1 MKKKNNLFWLLSAT
15 LILWSGVVASAQDM
29 SAYYTVE
36 EMPDLIQ
43 CLPAPPAMDSP
54 AFQYDKQRYKWG
66 KQQRKNVARAEM
78 AKRDAIWTN
87 EALMQELSVPF
98 GMEISA
104 EKTPAIWK
112 VVTRGLRTIN
122 QLRVAPKAYYQRIR
136 PFVYYREP
144 TLTGEDDAL
153 RGEGSY
159 PSGHTLRATAAALL
173 LAQVNPGAA
182 NAVFARAWEA
192 GESRVI
198 AGCHWQS
205 DVDVTRMGAAIGYTA
220 LQNNPEFLADM
231 AQAREEFERLS
242 VGRDY
247 FVSVTD
253 VVPDAILEIRYFG
266 TYNFVGE
273 RIDGYKAPT
282 ALLTKEAAAAL
293 KAVSDDV
300 MAQGYRLKI
309 YDAYRPQCA
318 VDHFVRWAANVS
330 DTRMKPY
337 FYPNL
342 DKSVLFEQ
350 EYIMAKSG
358 HTRGSTVDLT
368 LFDMRTEKE
377 VDMGGTF
384 DWFGRESHPDY
395 KEGITPE
402 QYANRMILREA
413 MLRHGFKPLD
423 TEWWH
428 FTLID
433 EPFPARYF
441 NFPVE

>member
-1 MKKKNNLFWLLSAT
+1 MKNKIRFWLISAT
-15 LILWSGVVASAQDM
+15 LFIWSSTALWAQNFH
-29 SAYYTVE
+29 AYLPVE
-36 EMPDLIQ
+36 ELPDLIQ
-43 CLPAPPAMDSP
+43 CLPAPPAQGSQ

-66 KQQRKNVARAEM
+66 KEQRKNVGRADM
-78 AKRDAIWTN
+78 AKRDAVWTD
-87 EALMQELSVPF
+87 EALMAEFSVPF
-98 GMEISA
+98 GMELSP

-112 VVTRGLRTIN
+112 VTVNGYRTVN
-122 QLRVAPKAYYQRIR
+122 QMRVAPKAYYQRIR
-136 PFVYYREP
+136 PFVYFKEP

-159 PSGHTLRATAAALL
+159 PSGHTMRATAAALV
-173 LAQVNPGAA
+173 LAQVNPAAA
-182 NAVFARAWEA
+182 NAIFARAWAA

-205 DVDVTRMGAAIGYTA
+205 DVDATRVGAAFGFSV
-220 LQNNPEFLADM
+220 LQTSPEYQADM
-231 AQAREEFERLS
+231 AAAQEEFQRLS
-242 VGRDY
+242 IGKDY

-253 VVPDAILEIRYFG
+253 VVPDVILEIRYFG

-282 ALLTKEAAAAL
+282 ALLTKQAAEAL

-330 DTRMKPY
+330 DTRMKTY

-350 EYIMAKSG
+350 EYIMEKSG

-368 LFDMRTEKE
+368 LFDMKTEKE
-377 VDMGGTF
+377 LDMGGTF
-384 DWFGRESHPDY
+384 DWFGIESHPDY
-395 KEGITPE
+395 KEGLTPE

-413 MLRHGFKPLD
+413 MLRHGFKPLE

-428 FTLID
+428 FTLSD
-433 EPFPARYF
+433 EPFPDRYF